1 MCLKMD
7 FGKFVIRFWIIFLLP
22 CYNILEWI
30 IVGKGFT
37 NASIESVYIISLVL
51 AAFTEEFIFRK
62 WLFGVLLHN
71 MQMTICHSMLVA
83 NAVFATYHLCNIL
96 SYASVSY
103 GIIQSIVAFSFG
115 IAMSA
120 IYRER
125 NDLVVC
131 ILAHLLV
138 NISSVFNIS
147 TDISTK
153 YVLQG
158 YQIIALC
165 IISCMYLL
173 YGMRSLKSVH

>member
-7 FGKFVIRFWIIFLLP
+7 FGKFVRRFWIIFLLP
-22 CYNILEWI
+22 CYNILERI

-71 MQMTICHSMLVA
+71 MQLTICHSMLVT

-120 IYRER
+120 IYREK

-131 ILAHLLV
+131 IVAHLLV
-138 NISSVFNIS
+138 NISSFLNVA
-147 TDISTK
+147 TDSSGK
-153 YVLQG
+153 YVLNG
-158 YQIIALC
+158 WHFVALC
-165 IISCMYLL
+165 IISCVYLF
-173 YGMRSLKSVH
+173 YSFRSFKNVN